1 MIEPL
6 YTRLRPSSL
15 DEVVGQQ
22 TVVKLIRTFLEKDY
36 IPSMIFYGPSGTG
49 KTTLARII
57 AEHSNAKIYHFSGV
71 KDSVTA
77 IKKQLAQDEYS
88 LFAQQ
93 KKMVFVDELHRFNKA
108 QQDIFLP
115 IIEDD
120 GVVFIGATTENPS
133 FYVNNALLSR
143 ARAVRFDAL
152 SIDDIVT
159 TLHRSL
165 KLLDNRCDDELL
177 EKIAAA
183 SYGDIR
189 VALSTLESASY
200 IAENGLISEDDVA
213 HFAQSTPGYDKKDD
227 FHYRTTSAFI
237 KSLRGS
243 DADASLYYLVKML
256 DLGDDPLF
264 ILRRLL
270 IFASEDISNGDPHA
284 LMLATSAMQAF
295 ERVGMPEGKII
306 LSHLVTYL
314 AYAPKSNAS
323 YNALH
328 AAEEFFEKNP
338 ELPIPSHLINKTLLA
353 PGEEKDSYK
362 YPHNY
367 PYHWVEQ
374 RYFPGEGEIPE
385 FYKPTDVGYE
395 GKMRDF
401 HDKVV
406 KSKK

>member
-1 MIEPL
+1 MTEPL
-6 YTRLRPSSL
+6 YVRLRPSSL
-15 DEVVGQQ
+15 DDVVGQKK
-22 TVVKLIRTFLEKDY
+22 VVKLIKTFLEKEY

-57 AEHSNAKIYHFSGV
+57 AEQSNAKIYHFSGV

-77 IKKQLAQDEYS
+77 IKKYLSQDENT
-88 LFAQQ
+88 LFSHQ

-152 SIDDIVT
+152 TVDDILI
-159 TLHRSL
+159 TLRRAV
-165 KLLDNRCDDELL
+165 KLLDNSCSDELL
-177 EKIAAA
+177 EKIAAS
-183 SYGDIR
+183 SYGDVR

-200 IAENGLISEDDVA
+200 IAEDGLIDEADVA
-213 HFAQSTPGYDKKDD
+213 HFSQSTPGYDKKDD

-243 DADASLYYLVKML
+243 DADAALYYLIKMV
-256 DLGDDPLF
+256 DSGDDPLF

-270 IFASEDISNGDPHA
+270 IFASEDVSNGDPHA
-284 LMLATSAMQAF
+284 LMLASSAIQAF

-328 AAEEFFEKNP
+328 AAEEFFEKYP
-338 ELPIPSHLINKTLLA
+338 ELPIPSHLINDTLLA
-353 PGEEKDSYK
+353 PNEQKESYK

-367 PYHWVEQ
+367 PEHWVEQ
-374 RYFPGEGEIPE
+374 RYFPGDGKVPE
-385 FYKPTDVGYE
+385 FYKPTTVGYE

-401 HDKVV
+401 HNKLI
-406 KSKK
+406 KKK

>member
-6 YTRLRPSSL
+6 YVRLRPSSL

-22 TVVKLIRTFLEKDY
+22 TVVMLIKTFLEKKF

-57 AEHSNAKIYHFSGV
+57 AEQSNAKIYHFSGV

-77 IKKQLAQDEYS
+77 IKKYLSRDENS
-88 LFAQQ
+88 LFSQQ

-152 SIDDIVT
+152 SVDDILI
-159 TLHRSL
+159 TLHRAL
-165 KLLDNRCDDELL
+165 KLLDNQCDDALL
-177 EKIAAA
+177 EKIAAS

-200 IAENGLISEDDVA
+200 IAKDGVISEEHVA
-213 HFAQSTPGYDKKDD
+213 HFAQNTPGYDKKDD

-243 DADASLYYLVKML
+243 DADAALYYLIKMV
-256 DLGDDPLF
+256 DSGDDPLF

-270 IFASEDISNGDPHA
+270 IFASEDVSNADPHA
-284 LMLATSAMQAF
+284 LMLASSAMQAF

-328 AAEEFFEKNP
+328 VAEKFFKEHP
-338 ELPIPSHLINKTLLA
+338 DLTPPSHLINDTLLA
-353 PGEEKDSYK
+353 PNEQKNSYK

-367 PYHWVEQ
+367 PHNWVEQ
-374 RYFPGEGEIPE
+374 RYFPGEGDVPE

-401 HDKVV
+401 HNKLI
-406 KSKK
+406 KK